1 MDQGGAASHAH
12 HSRRLG
18 TMTIGKC
25 RGVAHLIRG
34 GATLALLAGA
44 GGAALAQDRVGGSVE
59 GTVVTGAGAP
69 VAGASIAIGTPARL
83 TVSDSTGRF
92 RFDAIVP
99 GDQRLEIRK
108 LGYRT
113 VAQTV
118 TVRVFE
124 TTRVEAVLRAAAVNL
139 PDLVVSTSREEQ
151 LAARTPL
158 SVEVI
163 GAAEIAE
170 ARSHHPADI
179 VNRAPGVY
187 VSSAGGEG
195 HFTAIRQ
202 PITTKAVYAFLED
215 GVPTRSTGFFNHNG
229 LYEINLPQAGR
240 IEVIKGPGTAIY
252 GSDAVGGVVNS
263 FTRNPSDSPEAE
275 LFVEGG
281 SNTYLRALGTASAS
295 TGRHGFRLD
304 ANVTSSDGYRDGATY
319 TRQSGT
325 ARWDMALG
333 TARLKTVA
341 TVTHVD
347 QPGDGGGEISA
358 EDFATSPSRVYTGIA
373 FRRVLAGRVSSE
385 LQATRGASSF
395 GATVFARYNELDLLP
410 SWQLSFDPQVWE
422 SRHRSIGVLT
432 RVRRALPALGAS
444 VSTGLDVE
452 YSPGS
457 RRETRI
463 AVERSGND
471 FLGYADA
478 DVQYDYD
485 VDFWQASPYAQAEV
499 ALADGLQLNA
509 GVRFDNLGYDYQ
521 NRLGEL
527 ATGSHRRPPS
537 TSVSFSRLSP
547 KVGVAWELRSNL
559 SVFAS
564 YRAAFRAPSES
575 QLFRQGAAES
585 TVDLQ
590 PVKANSIEGGVRA
603 TLGGTMTVEATVY
616 SMRMNDDILTFFDPG
631 TGLRL
636 TQNAGATSHRG
647 IEVGVGFAPLPAVRL
662 DGSLAYAHHRYERW
676 QARGGADP
684 IDYSGNEMELAPQL
698 FGTAK
703 VTVKPAFA
711 RDGALSVEFVRLG
724 SYFMD
729 PANTHEYE
737 GHSLLNV
744 QANVPVYAGL
754 DVVARVSNV
763 TGERY
768 AETSSFNAQQ
778 GERFRPGAPRQVYVG
793 AQYRFAR

>member
-1 MDQGGAASHAH
+1 MTGRYLSAVARLLRGGAA
-12 HSRRLG
+12 
-18 TMTIGKC
+18 M
-25 RGVAHLIRG
+25 
-34 GATLALLAGA
+34 ALLVGA
-44 GGAALAQDRVGGSVE
+44 SGNAAAQDRVGGSVE
-59 GTVVTGAGAP
+59 GVVATEAGTRL
-69 VAGASIAIGTPARL
+69 AGASVAIGAPARIAV
-83 TVSDSTGRF
+83 TDSAGRF
-92 RFDAIVP
+92 IVADIPP
-99 GDQRLEIRK
+99 GDQRLEIRA

-113 VAQTV
+113 VAQLV

-124 TTRVEAVLRAAAVNL
+124 TTRVEAVLRPAAVSL

-151 LAARTPL
+151 LASRTPL

-163 GAAEIAE
+163 GADEIAE
-170 ARSHHPADI
+170 ARSHHPADL

-187 VSSAGGEG
+187 VSNAGGEG

-263 FTRNPSDSPEAE
+263 FTRDPSAAPEGE

-281 SNTYLRALGTASAS
+281 SNTYLRALGTASTTS
-295 TGRHGFRLD
+295 GRHGFRLD
-304 ANVTSSDGYRDGATY
+304 GNVTSSDGYRDGASY

-325 ARWDMALG
+325 ARWDMGLG
-333 TARLKTVA
+333 ESTRLKTIA
-341 TVTHVD
+341 TVSHID

-358 EDFATSPSRVYTGIA
+358 EDFAAAPSRVYTQVA
-373 FRRVLAGRVSSE
+373 FRRVLAGRLSSD
-385 LQATRGASSF
+385 LQVTRGASSF

-422 SRHRSIGVLT
+422 SRHRSLGALT
-432 RVRRALPALGAS
+432 RFRRALPELGAS
-444 VSTGLDVE
+444 VSTGVDVE

-463 AVERSGND
+463 TVERAGNE
-471 FLGYADA
+471 FLTYAEA
-478 DVQYDYD
+478 DMQYDYG
-485 VDFWQASPYAQAEV
+485 VDFWQASPYAQADV
-499 ALADGLQLNA
+499 ALAAGLQLNA
-509 GVRFDNLGYDYQ
+509 GIRFDNLGYDYE

-527 ATGSHRRPPS
+527 GTGSHRRPAS

-547 KVGVAWELRSNL
+547 KLGAAWEVRPNL
-559 SVFAS
+559 SIFAS

-585 TVDLQ
+585 TVDLE
-590 PVKANSIEGGVRA
+590 PVKANSFEAGLRTIVGGI
-603 TLGGTMTVEATVY
+603 MSFEATAY
-616 SMRMNDDILTFFDPG
+616 SMRLTDDILTFFDPG

-647 IEVGVGFAPLPAVRL
+647 LEVGFGIAPAPAVRI
-662 DGSLAYAHHRYERW
+662 DASLAYARHRYDRW

-684 IDYSGNEMELAPQL
+684 IDYSGNEMELAPRF
-698 FGTAK
+698 FGTAR
-703 VTVKPAFA
+703 VTLKPGFA
-711 RDGALSVEFVRLG
+711 GDGSVSAEIVRLG

-729 PANTHEYE
+729 PANTHEYD
-737 GHSLLNV
+737 GHTLLNV

-754 DVVARVSNV
+754 DLVARVSNV

-778 GERFRPGAPRQVYVG
+778 GERFRPGAPRQLFVG
-793 AQYRFAR
+793 AQYRYSR

>member
-1 MDQGGAASHAH
+1 MVALSGGAGS
-12 HSRRLG
+12 
-18 TMTIGKC
+18 
-25 RGVAHLIRG
+25 
-34 GATLALLAGA
+34 
-44 GGAALAQDRVGGSVE
+44 AAAQERVGGTVEGVVSVE
-59 GTVVTGAGAP
+59 SGARM
-69 VAGASIAIGTPARL
+69 AGASVAIGAPARIAV
-83 TVSDSTGRF
+83 TDSAGRF
-92 RFDAIVP
+92 RFVDVAP
-99 GDQRLEIRK
+99 GDQRLEIRA

-113 VAQTV
+113 VAQLV

-124 TTRVEAVLRAAAVNL
+124 ITRVEAVLRAAAVSL
-139 PDLVVSTSREEQ
+139 PDLVVSTSRDAQ
-151 LAARTPL
+151 LASRTPL

-163 GAAEIAE
+163 GADEIAE

-187 VSSAGGEG
+187 VSNAGGEG

-252 GSDAVGGVVNS
+252 GSDAVGGVINS
-263 FTRNPSDSPEAE
+263 FTREPASAPEGE

-281 SNTYLRALGTASAS
+281 SNTYLRALGTAS
-295 TGRHGFRLD
+295 TTGGRHGFRLD
-304 ANVTSSDGYRDGATY
+304 ANVTSSDGYRDGASY

-325 ARWDMALG
+325 ARWDLALSEG
-333 TARLKTVA
+333 ARVKTIA
-341 TVTHVD
+341 TFSHID

-358 EDFATSPSRVYTGIA
+358 EDFAAAPSRVYTQVA
-373 FRRVLAGRVSSE
+373 FRRVLAGRLSSE
-385 LQATRGASSF
+385 LQLTRGASSI
-395 GATVFARYNELDLLP
+395 GATAFARYNELDLLP

-432 RVRRALPALGAS
+432 RFRRALPELGAS
-444 VSTGLDVE
+444 VSTGVDVE

-471 FLGYADA
+471 YLGYSRAEA
-478 DVQYDYD
+478 QYDYD
-485 VDFWQASPYAQAEV
+485 VDFWQASPYAQADV
-499 ALADGLQLNA
+499 AIAGGLQLNA
-509 GVRFDNLGYDYQ
+509 GLRLDNLGYDYE
-521 NRLGEL
+521 NHLGAL
-527 ATGSHRRPPS
+527 ATGSHRRPAS

-547 KVGVAWELRSNL
+547 KLGAAWEVRPNL
-559 SVFAS
+559 SLFAS

-585 TVDLQ
+585 TVDLE
-590 PVKANSIEGGVRA
+590 PVKANSFEAGVR
-603 TLGGTMTVEATVY
+603 TLVGGIVTFEATAY
-616 SMRMNDDILTFFDPG
+616 SMRLTDDILTFFDPG

-647 IEVGVGFAPLPAVRL
+647 VEVGFGMAPVPAFRIDASV
-662 DGSLAYAHHRYERW
+662 AYAKHRYDRW

-684 IDYSGNEMELAPQL
+684 IDYSGNEMELAPRL
-698 FGTAK
+698 FGTAR
-703 VTVKPAFA
+703 VTLKPDFLA
-711 RDGALSVEFVRLG
+711 DGTFVLEYVRLG
-724 SYFMD
+724 SYYMD
-729 PANTHEYE
+729 PANTHEYA
-737 GHSLLNV
+737 GHDLLNV
-744 QANVPVYAGL
+744 QANLPIYAGL
-754 DVVARVSNV
+754 DLVARVSNV

-778 GERFRPGAPRQVYVG
+778 GERFRPGAPRQLFVG
-793 AQYRFAR
+793 AQYRVAR

>member
-1 MDQGGAASHAH
+1 
-12 HSRRLG
+12 
-18 TMTIGKC
+18 MTIG
-25 RGVAHLIRG
+25 RWGSVARLLRS
-34 GATLALLAGA
+34 GATLALLLAGA
-44 GGAALAQDRVGGSVE
+44 GTAAAQDRVGGEVE
-59 GTVVTGAGAP
+59 GTVSTGRGTRVP
-69 VAGASIAIGTPARL
+69 GASIAIGAPARIVL
-83 TVSDSTGRF
+83 SDSAGRF
-92 RFDAIVP
+92 RIDGIAP
-99 GDQRLEIRK
+99 GDQRLEVRA

-118 TVRVFE
+118 TVRAFE
-124 TTRVEAVLRAAAVNL
+124 TTRVEAVLRPAAVSL
-139 PDLVVSTSREEQ
+139 PDLVVSTSRDEQ
-151 LAARTPL
+151 LASRTPL
-158 SVEVI
+158 SVDVI

-179 VNRAPGVY
+179 VNRSPGVY
-187 VSSAGGEG
+187 VSNAGGEG

-240 IEVIKGPGTAIY
+240 IEVIKGPGTAVY

-263 FTRNPSDSPEAE
+263 FTRDPSATPEAE

-281 SNTYLRALGTASAS
+281 SNTYLRALGTTS
-295 TGRHGFRLD
+295 TTAGRHGFRLD
-304 ANVTSSDGYRDGATY
+304 ANVTAADGYREGASY

-325 ARWDMALG
+325 ARWDMRLG
-333 TARLKTVA
+333 AAARLKSVA
-341 TVTHVD
+341 TFSHID
-347 QPGDGGGEISA
+347 QPGDGGGEISG
-358 EDFATSPSRVYTGIA
+358 EDFEASPSRVYTPIA

-385 LQATRGASSF
+385 LQVNRGLASL

-432 RVRRALPALGAS
+432 RYRRGVPQLDAS
-444 VSTGLDVE
+444 LSTGVDVE

-463 AVERSGND
+463 AVARSGSD
-471 FLGYADA
+471 FLSYTEA
-478 DVQYDYD
+478 DVQYDYG
-485 VDFWQASPYAQAEV
+485 VNFWQASPYAQADL
-499 ALADGLQLNA
+499 ALAEGLQVNA
-509 GVRFDNLGYDYQ
+509 GVRFDNLGYAYANHLDA
-521 NRLGEL
+521 L
-527 ATGSHRRPPS
+527 ATGSHRRPAS

-547 KVGVAWELRSNL
+547 KLGASWAARPNL

-585 TVDLQ
+585 TVDLE
-590 PVKANSIEGGVRA
+590 PVKANSVEGGVRA
-603 TLGGTMTVEATVY
+603 MVGGMVTFEATAY
-616 SMRMNDDILTFFDPG
+616 SMRLSDDVLTFFDPA

-647 IEVGVGFAPLPAVRL
+647 VEVGLGIAPAPAVRL
-662 DGSLAYAHHRYERW
+662 DASVAYARHRYERW
-676 QARGGADP
+676 QARGGTDP
-684 IDYSGNEMELAPQL
+684 IDYSGNEMELAPRF
-698 FGTAK
+698 FGTAR
-703 VTVKPAFA
+703 VTVKPDVL
-711 RDGALSVEFVRLG
+711 RDGALSLEVVRLG

-729 PANTHEYE
+729 PANTHEYD
-737 GHSLLNV
+737 GHTLLNL
-744 QANVPVYAGL
+744 QANLPIYAGL
-754 DVVARVSNV
+754 DIVARVSNV
-763 TGERY
+763 GGARY

-778 GERFRPGAPRQVYVG
+778 GERFRPGAPRQVFLG
-793 AQYRFAR
+793 AQYRLAR

>member
-1 MDQGGAASHAH
+1 MKVARLLRGGAAAVLLFGVGGKAAAQERVS
-12 HSRRLG
+12 G
-18 TMTIGKC
+18 TVEGIVSTE
-25 RGVAHLIRG
+25 G
-34 GATLALLAGA
+34 GARLAGA
-44 GGAALAQDRVGGSVE
+44 SV
-59 GTVVTGAGAP
+59 AIGAP
-69 VAGASIAIGTPARL
+69 ARIAL
-83 TVSDSTGRF
+83 TDSAGRF
-92 RFDAIVP
+92 RFVDLAP
-99 GDQRLEIRK
+99 GDQRLEIRA

-113 VAQTV
+113 LAQLV

-124 TTRVEAVLRAAAVNL
+124 TTRVEAVLRPAAVSL

-163 GAAEIAE
+163 GADEIAE

-240 IEVIKGPGTAIY
+240 IEIIKGPGTAIY

-263 FTRNPSDSPEAE
+263 FTRDPAASPEGE

-281 SNTYLRALGTASAS
+281 SHTYLRALGTAS
-295 TGRHGFRLD
+295 TTRGRHGFRID
-304 ANVTSSDGYRDGATY
+304 ANVTASDGYRDGASY

-325 ARWDMALG
+325 ARWDVALSEV
-333 TARLKTVA
+333 ARLKTIA
-341 TVTHVD
+341 TLSHID
-347 QPGDGGGEISA
+347 QPGDGGGEINA
-358 EDFATSPSRVYTGIA
+358 EDFAAAPSRVYTQVA
-373 FRRVLAGRVSSE
+373 FRRVLAGRLSSE
-385 LQATRGASSF
+385 LQLTRGASSF
-395 GATVFARYNELDLLP
+395 GATAFARYNELDLLP

-422 SRHRSIGVLT
+422 SRHRSIGLLT
-432 RVRRALPALGAS
+432 RFRRALPGLGAS
-444 VSTGLDVE
+444 VSTGVDVE
-452 YSPGS
+452 VSPGS

-463 AVERSGND
+463 VVERSGDD
-471 FLGYADA
+471 FVSYAEA
-478 DVQYDYD
+478 EAQYDYG
-485 VDFWQASPYAQAEV
+485 VDFWQASPYAQADV
-499 ALADGLQLNA
+499 AVAGGLQVNA
-509 GVRFDNLGYDYQ
+509 GVRFDNLGYDYV

-527 ATGSHRRPPS
+527 TAGSHRRPAS
-537 TSVSFSRLSP
+537 TAVSFSRLSP
-547 KVGVAWELRSNL
+547 KLGAAWEVRPNL

-585 TVDLQ
+585 TVDLE
-590 PVKANSIEGGVRA
+590 PVKAGSFEAGVR
-603 TLGGTMTVEATVY
+603 TLLGGNVTFEATAY
-616 SMRMNDDILTFFDPG
+616 SMRLTDDILTFFDPG

-647 IEVGVGFAPLPAVRL
+647 VEVGLGMAPVPAIRIDASV
-662 DGSLAYAHHRYERW
+662 AYARHRYDRW

-684 IDYSGNEMELAPQL
+684 VDYSGNEMELAPRL
-698 FGTAK
+698 FGTAR
-703 VTVKPAFA
+703 VTLRPEFLS
-711 RDGALSVEFVRLG
+711 DGALVMEYVRLG
-724 SYFMD
+724 SYYMD
-729 PANTHEYE
+729 PGNTHEYA
-737 GHSLLNV
+737 GHDLLNV

-754 DVVARVSNV
+754 DIVARVSNV

-768 AETSSFNAQQ
+768 AETSSYNVQQ
-778 GERFRPGAPRQVYVG
+778 GERFRPGAPRQLFVG
-793 AQYRFAR
+793 AQYRIAR

>member
-1 MDQGGAASHAH
+1 
-12 HSRRLG
+12 
-18 TMTIGKC
+18 MTIGRSK
-25 RGVAHLIRG
+25 RVAQRWRPL
-34 GATLALLAGA
+34 AALAALLAGA
-44 GGAALAQDRVGGSVE
+44 GPAAAQGRVGGEVE
-59 GTVVTGAGAP
+59 GTVSAERGGRL
-69 VAGASIAIGTPARL
+69 AGASIAVGAPARIV
-83 TVSDSTGRF
+83 VSDSAGRF
-92 RFDAIVP
+92 RLEGIAP
-99 GDQRLEIRK
+99 GDQRLEVRA
-108 LGYRT
+108 LGYRS

-118 TVRVFE
+118 TVRAFE
-124 TTRVEAVLRAAAVNL
+124 TTRVEAVLQPAAVNL
-139 PDLVVSTSREEQ
+139 PDLVVSTSRDAQ
-151 LAARTPL
+151 LASRMPL
-158 SVEVI
+158 SVDVI

-179 VNRAPGVY
+179 VNRSPGVY

-263 FTRNPSDSPEAE
+263 FTRDPSAAPQAE

-281 SNTYLRALGTASAS
+281 SNTYLRALGTTS
-295 TGRHGFRLD
+295 TTAGRHGFRID
-304 ANVTSSDGYRDGATY
+304 ANVTSADGYRDGASY

-333 TARLKTVA
+333 AATRLKSVA
-341 TVTHVD
+341 TLSHID

-358 EDFATSPSRVYTGIA
+358 ADFEASPSRAYTPIA

-385 LQATRGASSF
+385 LEVSRGAASF

-410 SWQLSFDPQVWE
+410 SWQLSFDPQIWE

-432 RVRRALPALGAS
+432 RVRRAIPQLGAS
-444 VSTGLDVE
+444 VSTGVDVE

-463 AVERSGND
+463 AVERSGSD
-471 FLGYADA
+471 FLSYAEA
-478 DVQYDYD
+478 EVQYDYG
-485 VDFWQASPYAQAEV
+485 VNFWQASPYAQADM
-499 ALADGLQLNA
+499 ALAERLQVNA
-509 GVRFDNLGYDYQ
+509 GVRFDNLGYAYENHLDA
-521 NRLGEL
+521 L
-527 ATGSHRRPPS
+527 ATGSHRRPAS
-537 TSVSFSRLSP
+537 TSVGFSRLSP
-547 KVGVAWELRSNL
+547 KLGLAWEMRPNL
-559 SVFAS
+559 SAFAS

-585 TVDLQ
+585 TVDLE
-590 PVKANSIEGGVRA
+590 PVKANSIEGGMRTVV
-603 TLGGTMTVEATVY
+603 GGTVTLEATAY
-616 SMRMNDDILTFFDPG
+616 SMRLNDDILTFFDPA

-647 IEVGVGFAPLPAVRL
+647 IELGLGIAPARAVRL
-662 DGSLAYAHHRYERW
+662 DASLAYARHRYERW
-676 QARGGADP
+676 EARGGADP
-684 IDYSGNEMELAPQL
+684 IDYSGNEMELAPRF
-698 FGTAK
+698 FGTAR
-703 VTVKPAFA
+703 VTVKPGFL
-711 RDGALSVEFVRLG
+711 RDGALSLEVVRLG

-729 PANTHEYE
+729 PANTHEYA
-737 GHSLLNV
+737 GHNLLNLQV
-744 QANVPVYAGL
+744 NAPIYAGL
-754 DVVARVSNV
+754 DIVARVSNV

-768 AETSSFNAQQ
+768 AETSSFNPQQ
-778 GERFRPGAPRQVYVG
+778 GERFRPGAPRQVFLG
-793 AQYRFAR
+793 AQYRLAR